1 MMGNYQIFTDATAD
15 LSPELREGLP
25 SVEIIPMQVEIG
37 GKEYNYGSSDGISPQ
52 EFYRLQKEGN
62 FATTSQINPTVYFQ
76 YFEPHLR
83 QTCIGTVCTCSRKI

>member
-37 GKEYNYGSSDGISPQ
+37 GKEYIYGSGES
-52 EFYRLQKEGN
+52 
-62 FATTSQINPTVYFQ
+62 V
-76 YFEPHLR
+76 
-83 QTCIGTVCTCSRKI
+83 